1 MTIKQYYTTEQYNER
16 IGSGFR
22 SKLFRQSHL
31 LMEKYNF
38 GTVDKILEIGGGSI
52 PHINFIK
59 HKFNS
64 YYSLEVDCG
73 AKIDLYINKNYPK
86 IIFNYYDGKN
96 IQFNEGFFDRIV
108 ISHCLEHILEPEKF
122 INEMLRV
129 LKKGGVIS
137 IALPCDPGILWRI
150 GRLLLKTNRR
160 IKEKFFLQKNIE
172 VSDYINATEH
182 VNSIFNLYA
191 IIKEKFNVKKEIC
204 YPFNVKLFDLN
215 LFYICQIEKQ

>member
-1 MTIKQYYTTEQYNER
+1 MTIEQYYTAEQYNER
-16 IGSGFR
+16 IGPGFR
-22 SKLFRQSHL
+22 SKLFRQIHL

-38 GTVDKILEIGGGSI
+38 GIVDKILEIGGGSI

-96 IQFNEGFFDRIV
+96 IKFNEGFFDRII

-137 IALPCDPGILWRI
+137 ITLPCDPGILWRI
-150 GRLLLKTNRR
+150 GRLL
-160 IKEKFFLQKNIE
+160 IKIKAKIFSHKNIE
-172 VSDYINATEH
+172 ISDYENAIEH
-182 VNSIFNLYA
+182 VNSIFNLCA
-191 IIKEKFNVKKEIC
+191 ILKKKFNIQKEIF
-204 YPFNVKLFDLN
+204 YPLNIQSLDLN
-215 LFYICQIEKQ
+215 LFYILQIRK